1 MANLQ
6 LIKTTVKEI
15 LDLSS
20 KSAILADKKSNLFC
34 DQYFVLH
41 KSSDSIRFLKDLST
55 EHGIKNDRLLT
66 NVYKMFLFFFLLLI
80 NYNHNFNLD

>member
-34 DQYFVLH
+34 DQYFNLH
-41 KSSDSIRFLKDLST
+41 KSSDSIIFLKELST

-66 NVYKMFLFFFLLLI
+66 NVIFDSFFFFKLI
-80 NYNHNFNLD
+80 NYITP